1 MMKAKSQSIGK
12 EFEDKVK
19 ATLDTYT
26 AQQLGFFWRN
36 EQSSRVAY
44 IRGWPQTIRIK
55 GLPDFAGVMIG
66 GKYVV
71 FDTKS
76 TNNKNKWTLSK
87 GDAHQYEHMLNASKF
102 GAIAFFLLEMR
113 PAGVCVI
120 LMVSPHCYYP
130 DNRPTVSLAV
140 ADEDAYVAIFEP
152 VGNCIEWLGTMQQQY
167 KRGNHLFRV

>member
-1 MMKAKSQSIGK
+1 MKAKSQSIGK

-19 ATLDTYT
+19 ATLDTYM
-26 AQQLGFFWRN
+26 AHQLGFFWRN
-36 EQSSRVAY
+36 YQSSRVVY
-44 IRGWPQTIRIK
+44 IRGRPKTVRVK
-55 GLPDFAGVMIG
+55 GLPDFAGVLIG
-66 GKYVV
+66 GRYIV

-102 GAIAFFLLEMR
+102 GAMAFFLLEMR

-120 LMVSPHCYYP
+120 LRVSESCSYP

-140 ADEDAYVAIFEP
+140 ADEDAYVATFEP
-152 VGNCIEWLGTMQQQY
+152 VGNYIDWLSTLQENA
-167 KRGNHLFRV
+167 GNPLFRI